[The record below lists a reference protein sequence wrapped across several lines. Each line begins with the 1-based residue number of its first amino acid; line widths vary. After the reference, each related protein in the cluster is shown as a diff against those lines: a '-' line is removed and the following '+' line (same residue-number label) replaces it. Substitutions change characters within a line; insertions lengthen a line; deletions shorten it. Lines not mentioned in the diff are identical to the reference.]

1 MSKKY
6 DRETKTR
13 DIKKALAHRANL
25 RRSYFKLVNQ
35 EKTQSEEPKPFKPL
49 TYQDRIKIKQERK
62 ERSRLQKI
70 ERTRQK
76 LQQMKEKEKQREQ
89 KTKSLKNAKTR
100 TGQPLMAPRIND
112 LLDKIKKEVKN

>member
-1 MSKKY
+1 MSKK
-6 DRETKTR
+6 
-13 DIKKALAHRANL
+13 ANL

-35 EKTQSEEPKPFKPL
+35 EKTQSEEPKSSKPL
-49 TYQDRIKIKQERK
+49 TYQDRIKIKRERK

-76 LQQMKEKEKQREQ
+76 LQQMKEKERQRQQ
-89 KTKSLKNAKTR
+89 KTKELKNAKTR

-112 LLDKIKKEVKN
+112 LLDKIKKEVEN